1 MYEDYEDD
9 EMLDAFVEETRD
21 YNDEKFVQE
30 MIEFQRGDFD
40 PDDSIATEFRS
51 PRYSID
57 Y

>member
-1 MYEDYEDD
+1 MYENYEDD

-40 PDDSIATEFRS
+40 PDDSIMAEFRS